1 MAPRAC
7 WIVVVL
13 ALGCLTEAP
22 GVTPCPIGSDGCPC
36 TSGGACDGLLE
47 CHPEAKECYDPACME
62 GTENCPCF
70 EDMCF
75 GSLVCEMGLC
85 HALETGSTGGSG
97 GPQTTD
103 DDGPSDVS
111 TVASADATGN
121 PGSTGDASQ
130 GTTGVDD
137 AECRACFIQTA
148 PGMCTEEFPNCTE
161 GGMCGAAWT
170 CLTGGGSFAECC
182 VDIGDGLENW
192 NALAACVDAMGC
204 LGTCDGVIT
213 SCE

>member
-36 TSGGACDGLLE
+36 TSGGACDGMLE

-85 HALETGSTGGSG
+85 HAPVSGTSGGSSEPATTEGST
-97 GPQTTD
+97 
-103 DDGPSDVS
+103 
-111 TVASADATGN
+111 AMSADA
-121 PGSTGDASQ
+121 TGDASQ
-130 GTTGVDD
+130 GTTGA
-137 AECRACFIQTA
+137 AEGECYACFIETA
-148 PGMCTEEFPNCTE
+148 PMMCTEEFPNCTE
-161 GGMCGAAWT
+161 GGMCGDAWSCVT
-170 CLTGGGSFAECC
+170 AGGSFAECC
-182 VDIGDGLENW
+182 VDIGDGMENW

-204 LGTCDGVIT
+204 LAICDGVIT
-213 SCE
+213 SCH